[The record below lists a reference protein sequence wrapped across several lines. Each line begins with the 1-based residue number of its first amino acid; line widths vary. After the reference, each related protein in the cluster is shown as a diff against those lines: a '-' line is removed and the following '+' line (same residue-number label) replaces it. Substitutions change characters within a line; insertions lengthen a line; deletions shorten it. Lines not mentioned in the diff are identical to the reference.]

1 MRAVSLLLIVTLL
14 AASLPLGASTA
25 KRACCTS
32 RSSCPMK
39 QHHTKGCAIQC
50 GVSVPA
56 PRTTA
61 AVRDVS
67 AMPAAV
73 ALPLPLETRIAFV
86 VPRAALIAFASPPPT
101 PPPL

>member
-1 MRAVSLLLIVTLL
+1 MRTVALLLIVTLL

-32 RSSCPMK
+32 KSSCPMK
-39 QHHTKGCAIQC
+39 HHAKGCAIRC

-56 PRTTA
+56 PRATA
-61 AVRDVS
+61 AIRDVS

-73 ALPLPLETRIAFV
+73 ALPLPLEARIAFD
-86 VPRAALIAFASPPPT
+86 VPRAARVAFASPPPT